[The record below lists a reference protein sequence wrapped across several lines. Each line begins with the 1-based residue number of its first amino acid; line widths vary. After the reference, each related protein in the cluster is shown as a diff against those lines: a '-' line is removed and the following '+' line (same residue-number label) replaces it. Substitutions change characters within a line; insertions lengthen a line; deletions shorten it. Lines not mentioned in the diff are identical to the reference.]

1 MKITVQGFLFL
12 MLCPFVLVGQSLE
25 YYKKVLE
32 TSQDKEVQLV
42 ALDSLIHITL
52 NSDPNS
58 LEAYGRQYIETAQEI
73 GRQDLAAQKALQLF
87 PLLTEFSG
95 EPINSIWVVNTVLT
109 QKEKIAD
116 SFLLGSLYL
125 NRGKA
130 FSPKNSNKA
139 INEYSFALRSF
150 AQSDTLMRAQTH
162 FLRARAQSDCGKFAE
177 AYDDYTIAHSLY
189 KSLRDY
195 ESMIYAQ
202 QGISNMFSIN
212 GFYQKAKEER
222 ERLIKTIQDLNLDYP
237 LANEYFSQA
246 EDYRRMGKH
255 KLEYE
260 TLLTAE
266 DLAAKDSS
274 NKQTYINIHAAF
286 VSYYSKNNQLDEA
299 KKHLDLLKAID
310 YDFDNDLRADINL
323 LEGRINYL
331 LAIGEFEKALELAKR
346 RLDLSK
352 QLDNG
357 EIIRDSYNLLSN
369 VYFQTN
375 NFKESVESYR
385 MAAAIK
391 DSLHNK
397 STINAL
403 AYYQTL
409 YETEKKERELIE
421 QASSISLLEKDNESF
436 KKAVILSSV
445 VGVLTFIVII
455 LYRNHLSMQNR
466 KRLNERFSQK
476 LLHLQENERK
486 RISENLHDGV
496 GQQLLVIKNRLVSS
510 DDEDTKKLLDDA
522 IEEIRSISRD
532 LHPVLLK
539 ELGITKAIKYT
550 INRIDENTKLFIT
563 SEIDNI
569 DNKISKE
576 NEVNIFRIVQESIS
590 NILKHA
596 NADAAKITIEN
607 NPKSIKISIRD
618 NGIGFDFSEKYL
630 DPKSLGLKTL
640 MERTRFLNGQMKVT
654 SKEDSGTYL
663 EFQIP
668 TSK

>member
-1 MKITVQGFLFL
+1 M
-12 MLCPFVLVGQSLE
+12 GQSLE
-25 YYKKVLE
+25 YYKQVLE
-32 TSQDKEVQLV
+32 TTQDKEVQLV
-42 ALDSLIHITL
+42 VLDSLISLSL
-52 NSDPNS
+52 NTDPKC
-58 LEAYGRQYIETAQEI
+58 LETYGRQYIETAQDI
-73 GRQDLAAQKALQLF
+73 GRPDLAAQKALQLF
-87 PLLTEFSG
+87 PLLSEISG
-95 EPINSIWVVNTVLT
+95 EPINSIWMVNTVLT
-109 QKEKIAD
+109 QKEKITD

-130 FSPKNSNKA
+130 FASNNSNRA
-139 INEYSFALRSF
+139 VNEYSFALRSF
-150 AQSDTLMRAQTH
+150 SPTDTLIRAQTH
-162 FLRARAQSDCGKFAE
+162 LLRARAQSNRGKFAE
-177 AYDDYTIAHSLY
+177 AYDDYTMAYSLY
-189 KSLRDY
+189 KSQGDY

-212 GFYQKAKEER
+212 GFFQKAKEER
-222 ERLIKTIQDLNLDYP
+222 DRLIQTIQDLNLDYP

-255 KLEYE
+255 NLEYDA
-260 TLLTAE
+260 LLTAE
-266 DLAAKDSS
+266 ELVSKQPS
-274 NKQTYINIHAAF
+274 NKRTYINIHAAF
-286 VSYYSKNNQLDEA
+286 VSYFSKNNQLVEA
-299 KKHLDLLKAID
+299 KKHLDLLKAME
-310 YDFDNDLRADINL
+310 YDFENDLHANINL

-331 LAIGEFEKALELAKR
+331 LAIGEYGTALELAKK
-346 RLDLSK
+346 RLELSK
-352 QLDNG
+352 QIGNG
-357 EIIRDSYNLLSN
+357 EIIWESYDLLSN

-375 NFKESVESYR
+375 NFEESIKSYQL
-385 MAAAIK
+385 ASAIK

-421 QASSISLLEKDNESF
+421 QATSISLLEKDNEFF
-436 KKAVILSSV
+436 KKAMILSAI

-466 KRLNERFSQK
+466 KRLIEGFSQK
-476 LLHLQENERK
+476 LLHFQENERK

-496 GQQLLVIKNRLVSS
+496 GQQLLVIKNRLVST

-539 ELGITKAIKYT
+539 ELGVTKAIKYT
-550 INRIDENTKLFIT
+550 INRIDKNTKLFIT
-563 SEIDNI
+563 SDIDNI
-569 DNKISKE
+569 DDKISKE

-596 NADAAKITIEN
+596 NADAAKITIKN
-607 NPKSIKISIRD
+607 NPKNIKISIRD

-630 DPKSLGLKTL
+630 NAKSLGLKTL

-654 SKEDSGTYL
+654 SKEDSGTLL